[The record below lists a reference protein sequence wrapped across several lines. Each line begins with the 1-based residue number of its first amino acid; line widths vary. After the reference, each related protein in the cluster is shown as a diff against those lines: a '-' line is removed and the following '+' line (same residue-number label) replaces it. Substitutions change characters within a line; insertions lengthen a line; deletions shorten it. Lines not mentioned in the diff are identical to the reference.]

1 MIMRN
6 SILVLFIIFIFPVIA
21 QDTQDFFLDDFKA
34 KNAVLPAYIDYKH
47 IQEEATATA
56 IIYFN
61 DTLAKVSKY
70 IYGNNCN
77 TYMTQMITEPI
88 LIKYI
93 KDLSPNVIR
102 YPGGNLSNLF
112 FWDAEYG
119 ELPDDVPDSIT
130 WTQKDFKADF
140 WFGMNDSLKTLS
152 VDNYYKMLEQTN
164 SAGLICV
171 NYSYARYGTGPN
183 PVENAAKYAADWVRY
198 DNGRTKFWE
207 VGNENFGVWQSGYKI
222 DTSLNQDRQPEIISG
237 ELYGKHFMVF
247 ADSMRAAAEEIGVD
261 IKIGANLVELKRERN
276 YYNPVEIDWNE
287 GFFKYAGNSADF
299 FSIHSYF
306 TPYNKDSKPKEILN
320 SAKHGTHQMMEYMNK
335 MCDELNVEVKPV
347 ALTEWN
353 IFAVRSK
360 QSSSYINGIH
370 AALTLGALIENKY
383 GMANRWNFVNRWE
396 NGNDH
401 GIFNFGDEP
410 GDIPQWNPRPVYYY
424 MYYFQKY
431 FGDHMVS
438 SLVTGS
444 EELVVYASKFKS
456 GEAGIVIINK
466 GQKEEFV
473 KLEIKDFSLGKR
485 YYFHTLTGGDDHDE
499 FSLRVYIN
507 NIEPDYKTGG
517 PIANLANIPSF
528 SSEINDNIIIQSPA
542 YSVQYIIIDNT
553 EN

>member
-1 MIMRN
+1 MIMKN
-6 SILVLFIIFIFPVIA
+6 NLLGLFIVFIYPVTA
-21 QDTQDFFLDDFKA
+21 QVTQGFFLDDFEP
-34 KNAVLPAYIDYKH
+34 KNAVIPAYIDYKH
-47 IQEEATATA
+47 LQEEATATA
-56 IIYFN
+56 TIHFN

-77 TYMTQMITEPI
+77 TYMTQMITEPV

-102 YPGGNLSNLF
+102 YPGGNLSNMF

-119 ELPDDVPDSIT
+119 KLPDDVPESIL
-130 WTQKDFKADF
+130 WAQEDYKASF
-140 WFGMNDSLKTLS
+140 WFGRNDSLKTLS

-164 SAGLICV
+164 STGLICV
-171 NYSYARYGTGPN
+171 NYSYARYGTSPN

-207 VGNENFGVWQSGYKI
+207 VGNENFGLWQSGYKI
-222 DTSLNQDRQPEIISG
+222 DTSLNQDGQPEIISG
-237 ELYGKHFMVF
+237 ELYGKHFVVF
-247 ADSMRAAAEEIGVD
+247 ADSMRAAAEEIDVD
-261 IKIGANLVELKRERN
+261 IQIGANLVELKREGN

-320 SAKHGTHQMMEYMNK
+320 SAKHETHQMMEYMNI
-335 MCDELNVEVKPV
+335 MCDEFNVEVKPV

-353 IFAVRSK
+353 IFAIRSK
-360 QSSSYINGIH
+360 QSASYINGIH

-383 GMANRWNFVNRWE
+383 GMANRWNFVNRWA
-396 NGNDH
+396 NGDDH
-401 GIFNFGDEP
+401 GMFNFGDEP
-410 GDIPQWNPRPVYYY
+410 DNIPRWNPRPVYFY

-438 SLVTGS
+438 SSVSGS
-444 EELVVYASKFKS
+444 NEVIVYASKYQS

-466 GQKEEFV
+466 GGKEEFV
-473 KLEIKDFSLGKR
+473 KLDLKDFSLGKR
-485 YYFHTLTGGDDHDE
+485 YYFHSLTGGDDHDE
-499 FSLRVYIN
+499 FSLRVHIN
-507 NIEPDYKTGG
+507 GIEPDYITGG
-517 PIANLANIPSF
+517 PISNLSNIP
-528 SSEINDNIIIQSPA
+528 
-542 YSVQYIIIDNT
+542 
-553 EN
+553 